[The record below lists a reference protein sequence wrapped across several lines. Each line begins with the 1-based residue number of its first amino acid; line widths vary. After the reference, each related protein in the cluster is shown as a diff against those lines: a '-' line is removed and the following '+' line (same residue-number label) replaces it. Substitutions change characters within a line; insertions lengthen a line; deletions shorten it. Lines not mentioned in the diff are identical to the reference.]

1 MTGFQEGQP
10 IPVEQADGSR
20 RPGSFVGDAQTQS
33 WFGGQSGAYVV
44 YADTHSGEEVSLI
57 PSHRARMTRS
67 PMRLD
72 LGSPVRC
79 TDDAVGELADV
90 VIDPQTRRVTH
101 LVVQPHH
108 RDEEARL
115 VPIDRAQAGE
125 ASDATISLSCT
136 VAQMSEFELVR
147 EAAYLR
153 LGEVPAEDPDWDVGI
168 EEPLG
173 LPPSPGMDAFGVGG
187 VDIDPHVML
196 TYDRVPMGE
205 VEIRRASSVTWRTG
219 ITSAM
224 STGSSSTASSR
235 SPTSCSSTAIS
246 GGGGRSSSR
255 RARSPAWR
263 PTRSR

>member
-1 MTGFQEGQP
+1 
-10 IPVEQADGSR
+10 
-20 RPGSFVGDAQTQS
+20 
-33 WFGGQSGAYVV
+33 
-44 YADTHSGEEVSLI
+44 
-57 PSHRARMTRS
+57 
-67 PMRLD
+67 MRLD

-79 TDDAVGELADV
+79 TDDAFGELADV

-136 VAQMSEFELVR
+136 VAQMREFELVR

-153 LGEVPAEDPDWDVGI
+153 LGEVPVEDPDWDVGI

-173 LPPSPGMDAFGVGG
+173 LPPPPGMGGFGVGG

-196 TYDRVPMGE
+196 SYDRIPMGE
-205 VEIRRASSVTWRTG
+205 VEIRRASSVT
-219 ITSAM
+219 SADGHHLGHVDGFVLD
-224 STGSSSTASSR
+224 SEQQIAHLVLEHGHLWGRREVVIPASAVARVETDEVALTLSKDEVGALPSAR
-235 SPTSCSSTAIS
+235 VH
-246 GGGGRSSSR
+246 R
-255 RARSPAWR
+255 RRD
-263 PTRSR
+263 

>member
-1 MTGFQEGQP
+1 
-10 IPVEQADGSR
+10 
-20 RPGSFVGDAQTQS
+20 
-33 WFGGQSGAYVV
+33 
-44 YADTHSGEEVSLI
+44 
-57 PSHRARMTRS
+57 
-67 PMRLD
+67 MRLD

-205 VEIRRASSVTWRTG
+205 VEIRRASSVT
-219 ITSAM
+219 SADGHHLGHVDGFVLD
-224 STGSSSTASSR
+224 SEQQIAHLVLEHGHLWGRREVVIPASAVARVETDEVTLTLSKDEVGALPSAR
-235 SPTSCSSTAIS
+235 VH
-246 GGGGRSSSR
+246 R
-255 RARSPAWR
+255 RRD
-263 PTRSR
+263 

>member
-1 MTGFQEGQP
+1 
-10 IPVEQADGSR
+10 
-20 RPGSFVGDAQTQS
+20 
-33 WFGGQSGAYVV
+33 
-44 YADTHSGEEVSLI
+44 
-57 PSHRARMTRS
+57 
-67 PMRLD
+67 MRLD

-125 ASDATISLSCT
+125 ASDATISLNCT

-173 LPPSPGMDAFGVGG
+173 LPPSPGMDAYGVGG

-205 VEIRRASSVTWRTG
+205 VEIRRASSVT
-219 ITSAM
+219 SADGHHLGHVDGFVLD
-224 STGSSSTASSR
+224 SEQQIAHLVLEHGHLWGRREVVIPASAVARVETDEVTLTLSKEEVGALPSAR
-235 SPTSCSSTAIS
+235 VH
-246 GGGGRSSSR
+246 R
-255 RARSPAWR
+255 RD
-263 PTRSR
+263 

>member
-1 MTGFQEGQP
+1 
-10 IPVEQADGSR
+10 
-20 RPGSFVGDAQTQS
+20 
-33 WFGGQSGAYVV
+33 
-44 YADTHSGEEVSLI
+44 
-57 PSHRARMTRS
+57 
-67 PMRLD
+67 MRLD

-205 VEIRRASSVTWRTG
+205 VEIRRASSVT
-219 ITSAM
+219 SADGHHLGHVDGFVLD
-224 STGSSSTASSR
+224 SEQQIAHLVLEHGHLWGRREVVIPASAVARVENDEVALTLSKDEVGALPSAR
-235 SPTSCSSTAIS
+235 VH
-246 GGGGRSSSR
+246 R
-255 RARSPAWR
+255 RRD
-263 PTRSR
+263 